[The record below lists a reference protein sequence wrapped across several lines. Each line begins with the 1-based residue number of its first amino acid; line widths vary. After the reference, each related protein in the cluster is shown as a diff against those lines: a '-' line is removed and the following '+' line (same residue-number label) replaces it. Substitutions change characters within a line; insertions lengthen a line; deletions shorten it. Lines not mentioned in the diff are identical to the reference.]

1 MRRYAEYTNDLEIFL
16 VYFDNVLAVF
26 KNLRA
31 FRSRGLTLPK
41 EHPAYGMMAAT
52 ENGDLCA
59 TSIQCGTTFRE
70 VAEKHSYD
78 GVVTGDAA
86 MDCHTSV
93 PMYDINFG
101 TVRDFMG
108 MYHVLLN
115 GRFIPYCLDLLQQTG
130 SLS

>member
-1 MRRYAEYTNDLEIFL
+1 MNVIRRYADYTDDLHLFL
-16 VYFDNVLAVF
+16 TFYDNVLAVF

-59 TSIQCGTTFRE
+59 TSIQCGTTFGE
-70 VAEKHSYD
+70 VAERHSYD
-78 GVVTGDAA
+78 GVVTGDTA

-108 MYHVLLN
+108 RQRLLLN
-115 GRFIPYCLDLLQQTG
+115 RGHPCCLDASKPT
-130 SLS
+130 